1 MTDAKVLEVL
11 KVYRQSFEARGVA
24 KRRSPPEAQ
33 AAAQID
39 RLAHLHWMLDE
50 IESFLAAGRREKAMR
65 WLGFIQGCLWADGL
79 YTVAEMKDQN
89 RPDQGT
95 E

>member
-11 KVYRQSFEARGVA
+11 RTYRQQFEAQGVA
-24 KRRSPPEAQ
+24 KRRSPPDNWVSQQ
-33 AAAQID
+33 AD

-50 IESFLAAGRREKAMR
+50 IESFLAVGSREKAMR